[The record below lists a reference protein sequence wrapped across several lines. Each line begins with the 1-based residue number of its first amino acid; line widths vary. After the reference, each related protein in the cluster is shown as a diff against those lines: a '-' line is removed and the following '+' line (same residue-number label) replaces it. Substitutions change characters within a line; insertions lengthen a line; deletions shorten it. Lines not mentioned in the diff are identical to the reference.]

1 MIPAMSGGDTS
12 GASQQQLR
20 IRYHRDFDGMVSG
33 AVLAHV
39 LKAQGERPILL
50 SVNYDERKGWESF
63 EEGRRF
69 AIVDFH
75 FHPRAEY
82 WFDHHPTTFLSDELR
97 ATYAPSDR
105 WQWDENALSCPPLI
119 LRHAKEHFGY
129 EPPERFLEA
138 ARWSDIIDA
147 ARFESV
153 DQAIF
158 GDDPALRISRSLT
171 AAPNPA
177 WVDQIATALIEES
190 MHDVALRSDLEKA
203 HDRAARNRDKA
214 LEQFPPTVIW
224 NEGGV
229 VFYDASSS
237 KVRRERFAPF
247 YHHPDVSYAVGVIPT
262 RAGSHIT
269 CGENPWNKPEGGI
282 HVGELMEQY
291 GGGGHR
297 AVGGANPPSL
307 AEAQRLGEEVAEL
320 IVRHLAAR

>member
-1 MIPAMSGGDTS
+1 MGFAPASLAVMGAFS
-12 GASQQQLR
+12 GALALGGLGLDVGRGQAAGQLDLAADHLL
-20 IRYHRDFDGMVSG
+20 IDHEVIG
-33 AVLAHV
+33 VLASRELV
-39 LKAQGERPILL
+39 EQIEQDALEDRAQGPHTRLALDGET
-50 SVNYDERKGWESF
+50 G
-63 EEGRRF
+63 
-69 AIVDFH
+69 
-75 FHPRAEY
+75 
-82 WFDHHPTTFLSDELR
+82 
-97 ATYAPSDR
+97 DR
-105 WQWDENALSCPPLI
+105 VEAGVG
-119 LRHAKEHFGY
+119 E
-129 EPPERFLEA
+129 LEA
-138 ARWSDIIDA
+138 LAVHDEQSLELAHECVLRLHEDPDQLLA
-147 ARFESV
+147 AQGVEG
-153 DQAIF
+153 